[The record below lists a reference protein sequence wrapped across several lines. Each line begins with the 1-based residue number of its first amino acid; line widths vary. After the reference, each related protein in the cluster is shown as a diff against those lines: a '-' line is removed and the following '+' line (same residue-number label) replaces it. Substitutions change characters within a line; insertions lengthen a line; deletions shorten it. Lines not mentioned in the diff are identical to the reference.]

1 MQTREVGTMNFVR
14 LELYASRQYTL
25 IKIKP

>member
-1 MQTREVGTMNFVR
+1 MQTRVVSTMDFVR